1 MSLSGAVVITRPQ
14 PGGLLFILNIIKVVA
29 SLSFETIFRCQTYEG
44 GFGGCPGMEAHGGYS
59 FCGVAALTLLNKT
72 KLCDID
78 AVLVSSWKS
87 LLFQSLEIVG

>member
-1 MSLSGAVVITRPQ
+1 MENSTGHRLHVEAADVLIPLISV
-14 PGGLLFILNIIKVVA
+14 
-29 SLSFETIFRCQTYEG
+29 SFMRFRCQTYEG

-78 AVLVSSWKS
+78 AVLVSLTVILNLS
-87 LLFQSLEIVG
+87 

>member
-1 MSLSGAVVITRPQ
+1 MLLLNPSLEVCC
-14 PGGLLFILNIIKVVA
+14 FILNIIKVVA

-87 LLFQSLEIVG
+87 LLF